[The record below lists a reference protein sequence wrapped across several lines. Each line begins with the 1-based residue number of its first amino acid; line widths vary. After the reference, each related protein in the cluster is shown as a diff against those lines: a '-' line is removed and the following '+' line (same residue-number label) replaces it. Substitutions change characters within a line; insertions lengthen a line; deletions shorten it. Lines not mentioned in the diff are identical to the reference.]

1 MKELCFI
8 HIPTRPKQMCHMKEL
23 CFIYIITRPKQMCD
37 MKEMCD
43 VNEGAVSYE

>member
-8 HIPTRPKQMCHMKEL
+8 HIPTRPKQMCDMKEL
-23 CFIYIITRPKQMCD
+23 
-37 MKEMCD
+37 CD